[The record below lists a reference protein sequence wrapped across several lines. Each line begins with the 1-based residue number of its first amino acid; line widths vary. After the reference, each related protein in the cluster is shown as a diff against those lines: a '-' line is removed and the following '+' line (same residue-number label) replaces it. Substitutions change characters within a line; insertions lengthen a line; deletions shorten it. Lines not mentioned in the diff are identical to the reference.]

1 MVALPTGL
9 VLNRLFEMK
18 QRCLILLI
26 LFSALVS
33 CKTSAEKDVIPDF
46 WELSIVDSV
55 LILEDKFFLNSQTEV
70 KLIGDSLLAVSSYRS
85 PMVAIITT
93 KGEQVGKI
101 ASGDFPIGSF
111 SPSSFD
117 VSEYPLVY
125 ILDKKSESVLVF
137 DSNNQEFVKKIKL
150 QLPEDKVIRFM
161 GAKFK
166 KLLYGFLVEMVSS
179 IYDAY
184 HPDFYRA
191 SGDQIYFFGNDGALQ
206 SSIVDYP
213 KEYKEVSGSLSPVTY
228 LTMGDFG
235 NNFTLSFPHSKK
247 LTLYSASGEMI
258 DSVILPDS
266 RFFDYNLHGADQ
278 ILDFS
283 EIFASG
289 ESNKVHVPTNH
300 YFNSIHGNREQVI
313 VETWMNNKKTG
324 EEYAT
329 YSHLLIYNKAAKK
342 WSETSN
348 PKNILDIGMLAG
360 VVNDTLYFY
369 EGSLMKH
376 DEKYIKRAVLRPIE
390 D

>member
-1 MVALPTGL
+1 
-9 VLNRLFEMK
+9 MK
-18 QRCLILLI
+18 QRCLILLTF
-26 LFSALVS
+26 FSTLIS
-33 CKTSAEKDVIPDF
+33 CKTVVEKDVIPDF
-46 WELSIVDSV
+46 WDLSVIDSV
-55 LILEDKFFLNSQTEV
+55 LVMEDKFFLNSQTQV

-117 VSEYPLVY
+117 VSEYPIIH

-137 DSNNQEFVKKIKL
+137 NAKRQEFIKKIKL
-150 QLPEDKVIRFM
+150 QLPDDKVIRFM

-166 KLLYGFLVEMVSS
+166 KLPDGFLVEMVSS
-179 IYDAY
+179 IYDSY

-191 SGDQIYFFGNDGALQ
+191 SGDQIYFFGNEGQ
-206 SSIVDYP
+206 IKNSIVDYP
-213 KEYKEVSGSLSPVTY
+213 KEYKAVVGSMSPVTY

-235 NNFTLSFPHSKK
+235 NDIALSFPHSKK
-247 LTLYSASGEMI
+247 VNFYSTNGEMI
-258 DSVILPDS
+258 DSVALPES

-289 ESNKVHVPTNH
+289 EQNKVHVPTNH

-329 YSHLLIYNKAAKK
+329 YSHLLIFNKEAKK

-348 PKNILDIGMLAG
+348 PRNILDIGMLAG

-369 EGSLMKH
+369 EGSLMKS